1 MITQLRWIKKIR
13 EKNIL
18 IKYEDLPINSSI
30 VGVSCA
36 LHFTHCVVQMLQFYQ
51 QLFRHFRENVL
62 KFTGRVER
70 LILLES
76 NIKLF

>member
-36 LHFTHCVVQMLQFYQ
+36 LHFTHSVVQMLQFYQ
-51 QLFRHFRENVL
+51 QFRDFRENVL
-62 KFTGRVER
+62 KFTGRVES